1 MSYKLIL
8 LPDAEQDLDEHI
20 KAGNKLLLKKIY
32 RLFEELATHPDTGT
46 GKPEYLKHL
55 SLWSRRINDKHRML
69 YKIDGYK
76 VTVFVL
82 SLWGHYDD
90 K

>member
-1 MSYKLIL
+1 MNFKLIL
-8 LPDAEQDLDEHI
+8 LPDAEQDLDAHI
-20 KAGNKLLLKKIY
+20 NAGNKTLLKKMY
-32 RLFEELATHPDTGT
+32 RMFEELKTHPSIGT

-55 SLWSRRINDKHRML
+55 SLWSRRIDDRHRML
-69 YKIDGYK
+69 YKIDGHK